1 MELYNRINR
10 KTIKMSKKLITDELI
25 EQKMISYGYG
35 ETNSH
40 DEEYVRE
47 LILKHYDAELTDQ
60 WQSNCD
66 YYIYEEST
74 ADGYSVFVACYDTSS
89 ISVNE
94 DIHYYDSDLSGK
106 LQDAIKDGFEIYVDD
121 LHQCFIDDAIQELYE
136 YLAERFHAQ
145 AIDELKDEGYKQNT
159 VTTG

>member
-47 LILKHYDAELTDQ
+47 LILKHFDAELTDQ

-121 LHQCFIDDAIQELYE
+121 LHQCFIDDAIQELYL

-145 AIDELKDEGYKQNT
+145 AIDELEDEGYKQNT
-159 VTTG
+159 VTAG

>member
-94 DIHYYDSDLSGK
+94 DIHYYDSDLSSK

-121 LHQCFIDDAIQELYE
+121 LHQCFIDDAMRELYE
-136 YLAERFHAQ
+136 DLAERFHEQ
-145 AIDELKDEGYKQNT
+145 AIDELEDEGYKQNT
-159 VTTG
+159 AVAG

>member
-25 EQKMISYGYG
+25 EEKMIKLGFG
-35 ETNSH
+35 EVESH
-40 DEEYVRE
+40 DEEHVRKVV
-47 LILKHYDAELTDQ
+47 LKHFDAELTDQ

-121 LHQCFIDDAIQELYE
+121 LHQCFIDDAMQELYL
-136 YLAERFHAQ
+136 YLAERFHQ
-145 AIDELKDEGYKQNT
+145 EAIDELEDEGYKQNT
-159 VTTG
+159 VVAG